1 MQLDITLHVDVQ
13 TALESDK
20 AADLDNY
27 AKAILDGLKGPK
39 GIMIDSK
46 ATK

>member
-27 AKAILDGLKGPK
+27 ARRSSTASRDLKG
-39 GIMIDSK
+39 S
-46 ATK
+46 